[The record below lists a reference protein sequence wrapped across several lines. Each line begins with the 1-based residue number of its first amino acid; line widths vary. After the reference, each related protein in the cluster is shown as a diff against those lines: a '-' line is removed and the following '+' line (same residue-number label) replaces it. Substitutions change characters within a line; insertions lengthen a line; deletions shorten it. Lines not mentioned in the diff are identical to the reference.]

1 MAIAVRQSTY
11 TDFGAPEQYLSH
23 AFSSNTL
30 SGSLILYV
38 LAIKDATASAN
49 WVGSPAGGG
58 EFFTLAAAVRQGGVR
73 VEIWYLLTG
82 TVQGAFADYITV
94 ELSASANASIQLYEI
109 TGVAL
114 AAPFDTATAADS
126 TSDTT
131 ANGDVFTVGATGI
144 AVGIVM
150 PDSNSDRRASA
161 VSSGWTEDT
170 DYFSASRP
178 SFTTAYRIYSGS
190 PPADDVL
197 TVTMAGAA
205 TSASAVAYWK
215 ESSGTNYTK
224 SVSGGLTPS
233 GGIAKRTSRALAGAF
248 TPAGAVVKRTARALA
263 GGLTPTGTLIK
274 RTARSLGGGI
284 TPSGAPT
291 KQTARALGGGITPS
305 ATLAAIRTFIRAV
318 GGALTPSG
326 SISSR
331 TISRALGGAL
341 TPNGVVNKIT
351 ARALAGALTPSGGLN
366 AIRTFIRAVGGS
378 LTPSGAITNRA
389 ITRNLAGA
397 LTPSGALAKRTARAL
412 AGGLT
417 PSGAIAKRSLRA
429 VGGSLTPNG
438 VVSRAT
444 SRILSATLVPAGN
457 VAKRTARSLGGAL
470 TPAGTV
476 IRPVLKALG
485 GVLGL
490 AGALVA
496 VLITGDPNQIKPTLR
511 NFFKAPGENQTYTSP
526 RENQIFTSRKS
537 DEERD

>member
-1 MAIAVRQSTY
+1 MAIAIRQSTY

-23 AFSSNTL
+23 AFSSDTL
-30 SGSLILYV
+30 SGSLIVYV
-38 LAIKDATASAN
+38 IAIKHASASAN
-49 WVGSPAGGG
+49 WVGSDAGGG

-73 VEIWYLLTG
+73 VEIWYLTTG
-82 TVQGAFADYITV
+82 TVQGAFANYITTEFTTAV
-94 ELSASANASIQLYEI
+94 DASIQLYEI

-131 ANGDVFTVGATGI
+131 ANGDVFSVGATGVAI
-144 AVGIVM
+144 GVVM

-170 DYFSASRP
+170 DYYSSGRP
-178 SFTTAYRIYSGS
+178 SFTTAYRIFSSS

-205 TSASAVAYWK
+205 TSASAVAFWK
-215 ESSGTNYTK
+215 ESVGTNYPQ
-224 SVSGGLTPS
+224 SVGGGLTPA
-233 GGIAKRTSRALAGAF
+233 GTVVKRTGKLPGGSL
-248 TPAGAVVKRTARALA
+248 TPSGAVVKRTIRALA
-263 GGLTPTGTLIK
+263 GALTPAGAIAK
-274 RTARSLGGGI
+274 RTLKIVAGALTPSGALNGVRFIVRAVGGALTPSGALAKSTSRALGGGL

-291 KQTARALGGGITPS
+291 KQTARAL
-305 ATLAAIRTFIRAV
+305 
-318 GGALTPSG
+318 
-326 SISSR
+326 
-331 TISRALGGAL
+331 
-341 TPNGVVNKIT
+341 
-351 ARALAGALTPSGGLN
+351 AGALTPSGALN

-389 ITRNLAGA
+389 LTRALAGA
-397 LTPSGALAKRTARAL
+397 LTPSGGLSKSITRAL
-412 AGGLT
+412 VGGITPLGTVVKSTLRAVGGGLT
-417 PSGAIAKRSLRA
+417 PSGAL
-429 VGGSLTPNG
+429 L
-438 VVSRAT
+438 RAT

-457 VAKRTARSLGGAL
+457 VAKRTIRALGGAL

-476 IRPVLKALG
+476 LRPVLKAIG

-511 NFFKAPGENQTYTSP
+511 NFFKAPTENQTYASP
-526 RENQIFTSRKS
+526 RENQVFTSRKNS
-537 DEERD
+537 EERE